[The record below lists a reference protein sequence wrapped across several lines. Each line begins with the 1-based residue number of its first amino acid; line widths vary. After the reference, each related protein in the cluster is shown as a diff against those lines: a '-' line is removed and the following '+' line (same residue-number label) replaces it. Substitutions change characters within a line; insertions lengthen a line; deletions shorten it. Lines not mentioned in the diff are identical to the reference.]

1 MNGCDRSYSSGGDY
15 CSSDSND
22 VSCGHPHRSWSA
34 EIISLAD
41 YILRNSL
48 MVSFSIYLKNL
59 ILITNIII
67 FRKKNVGGLASVAL
81 LCYQTFR
88 LPPHIWTQ
96 SVVQTA

>member
-22 VSCGHPHRSWSA
+22 VSYGHPHRSWSA
-34 EIISLAD
+34 E
-41 YILRNSL
+41 
-48 MVSFSIYLKNL
+48 MVSFFIFKHL
-59 ILITNIII
+59 ILITNVII

-96 SVVQTA
+96 AVVQTA